1 MQWQIWQRSGPQE
14 LSGKVRHTL
23 LSQFSMDSPTAARLR
38 FLQKSGRFARRR
50 VKFIRIF
57 DPALIVSSQVAG
69 LKYDDLAAT
78 AHCKALLFN
87 GHIETDGEL
96 YLTHSV

>member
-1 MQWQIWQRSGPQE
+1 
-14 LSGKVRHTL
+14 
-23 LSQFSMDSPTAARLR
+23 MDSPAAGRLR
-38 FLQKSGRFARRR
+38 FLERSGRFARRR

-57 DPALIVSSQVAG
+57 DPALIVSGRVAK

-87 GHIETDGEL
+87 GHIETDGEV